1 MNYWLIKSEPN
12 EYSWDNLVKDKKTV
26 WHGIR
31 NYTARNNLKSMAIG
45 DQLFFYHSNI
55 GKEIVGIA
63 EVIKT
68 AYQDP
73 TTEDV
78 RWFSVDIAPV
88 IALRKPVTLEYI
100 KTDPHLADMKLL
112 KLSRLSVSP
121 VTKAEYER
129 ILEIGEEK

>member
-31 NYTARNNLKSMAIG
+31 NYTARNNLKSMAVG

-68 AYQDP
+68 PYQDP

-88 IALRKPVTLEYI
+88 KALNKPVSLEYI
-100 KTDPHLADMKLL
+100 KTDPKLSEMKLL

-121 VTKAEYER
+121 VTEGEFER
-129 ILEIGEEK
+129 IIRVSEER

>member
-12 EYSWDNLVKDKKTV
+12 EYSWNDLVKDKKTI

-31 NYTARNNLKSMAIG
+31 NYTARNNLKSMELG

-63 EVIKT
+63 EIIKT

-73 TTEDV
+73 TTEDE

-88 IALRKPVTLEYI
+88 KALNKPVLLEYI
-100 KTDPHLADMKLL
+100 KTDPKLAEMKLL

-121 VTKAEYER
+121 VTKAEFER
-129 ILEIGEEK
+129 IMEVSEEG